1 MGIGNVAVTSTT
13 AIATTAREGA
23 RESMGKGQT

>member
-1 MGIGNVAVTSTT
+1 MGIGKVAVTSTT
-13 AIATTAREGA
+13 AIATTARGA